1 MISGTTM
8 YLIAS
13 AVFGA
18 IAQLFQEVIIMIIG
32 TVVLFVST
40 VSFVLIPVTTPFV
53 AAIGLV

>member
-1 MISGTTM
+1 
-8 YLIAS
+8 
-13 AVFGA
+13 
-18 IAQLFQEVIIMIIG
+18 MIIG